1 MDTTTTNTKSG
12 WLAKLL
18 PLFSS
23 AVEPLLGGVLHRYGQ
38 VAQTA
43 VRSAV
48 TRTDD
53 GLNHLVAVYRKY
65 DAAHPL
71 VQTAI
76 AEAQNLLRLTGL
88 KAPSA
93 DELGSHIRAAIHD
106 VASAFVTLDEPQ
118 KVSTSDQTT
127 SPQV

>member
-1 MDTTTTNTKSG
+1 MDTTTNPNTKTG
-12 WLAKLL
+12 WLVKLA

-23 AVEPLLGGVLHRYGQ
+23 VLEPFLGGVLHRYGQ

-53 GLNHLVAVYRKY
+53 GLSHLVAVYRRY
-65 DAAHPL
+65 DASHPL

-76 AEAQNLLRLTGL
+76 AEAQNLLRLSGL

-118 KVSTSDQTT
+118 KQVPQPQH
-127 SPQV
+127 PQV